1 VRVIR
6 THDLDVQT
14 RRSVLEVVGGVLA
27 TGAVGTA
34 AGHPDRDGGS
44 PNESPDHDDGSAHE
58 TARSG
63 RPDGVRLVAVRR

>member
-1 VRVIR
+1 MR
-6 THDLDVQT
+6 THDLHVQT
-14 RRSVLEVVGGVLA
+14 RCSVPRVVGGVLA

-44 PNESPDHDDGSAHE
+44 PNESPDHDHDDGSAHE
-58 TARSG
+58 TVRSG